1 MARISIYPL
10 DTVISRQD
18 KVIGTDSNNSVTK
31 NFPLEG
37 LGNFFSVQS
46 TVAGQIGY
54 KFAENLG
61 DGTLTGPTDATPFSD
76 LTTFKLSE
84 IDGAGHNIE
93 NFLQEYLD
101 TRILIAQVDNKNN
114 YAVYNV
120 TGIVEDENNPNYY
133 DFSLTFVSG
142 NGSLILDKYYVIA
155 FKDGDLTY
163 THSQNLASETWVINH
178 NLNKFPSVSIKF
190 SGSPQLY
197 SNVGAFAGVTYTN
210 KNSLTINLSAAQS
223 GVAYLN

>member
-1 MARISIYPL
+1 MARISTYQK
-10 DTVISRQD
+10 DTVITRHD
-18 KVIGTDSNNSVTK
+18 KVIGTDANGSITK

-54 KFAENLG
+54 IFAEDLAN
-61 DGTLTGPTDATPFSD
+61 GTLTGPLDGTLFSA

-155 FKDGDLTY
+155 FKEGDLTY
-163 THSQNLASETWVINH
+163 THHQNNDSTTWTINH

-190 SGSPQLY
+190 SSSDQVY
-197 SNVGAFAGVTYTN
+197 ENVGAFAGVKYID
-210 KNSLTINLSAAQS
+210 KNNLTINLAASQS
-223 GVAYLN
+223 GYAYLN